1 MCNKSLSFIL
11 LLIISVTSVL
21 MLACKS
27 DQSANAQS
35 SNYNPRTQSNEL
47 TSSADAT
54 RDPVM
59 GSAADIKI
67 SAIGAPAGSAF
78 LIGILGDQ
86 RFRMDSTTVSA
97 QGQLSFNEPNGYPQG
112 HYFVYFSNNR
122 NFQVLLGEDQ
132 SFTIDVEM
140 ADVLNTMKVSGS
152 IDNELLYDNMR
163 FEESLRPQ
171 FAAIAEELKTVQE
184 GTSAYDELKAKQTAL
199 VDQRKSHLN
208 QTFSDHPGSLYTSF
222 KKSGQNPDPR
232 MDLDED
238 ARLAVYRKDFWAN
251 VDFGDARLL
260 RTPVIFNKLK
270 RYMDELTQQHPDSVT
285 NSAIWLIDR
294 AEPYPD
300 FFKFFANWVPLTY
313 EPTKTTLMDPEM
325 VLTRIIQ
332 RYFTHDKAFWVD
344 SVSIYG
350 FQQRATEMAGS
361 LIGNQA
367 PNVTSTDPEG
377 NPQTLLD
384 KKAEYLIVYMYNPE
398 CEHCMEQTPKLV
410 DFYNQHSRKDIDVYA
425 IAIDTDD
432 TKWKNYI
439 KKNNM
444 TWTNVHDPSNRSIYG
459 KYYVDHTPELYVLNP
474 DRIIIGKNLKV
485 NQVMTVVNR
494 DKEKRG

>member
-1 MCNKSLSFIL
+1 MFNKSQSIISLFVTAITSL
-11 LLIISVTSVL
+11 LLLSCKGEPSASAQTS
-21 MLACKS
+21 S
-27 DQSANAQS
+27 YS
-35 SNYNPRTQSNEL
+35 PTTQSNVI

-59 GSAADIKI
+59 GSAADIQI

-86 RFRMDSTTVSA
+86 RFRMDSTSVNA
-97 QGQLSFNEPNGYPQG
+97 QGQLSFVEPEGYPQG

-132 SFTIDVEM
+132 TFTIDVEM

-163 FEESLRPQ
+163 FEEGLRPQ

-184 GTSAYDELKAKQTAL
+184 GTAAYDAVKAKQTAL
-199 VDQRKSHLN
+199 VDQRKSHLD
-208 QTFSDHPGSLYTSF
+208 QVFKKHQGSLYVSF

-232 MDLDED
+232 MDLEEQ
-238 ARLAVYRKDFWAN
+238 ARLAAYRKDFWNN

-294 AEPYPD
+294 SEPYPD
-300 FFKFFANWVPLTY
+300 YFKFFANWVPLTY

-332 RYFTHDKAFWVD
+332 RYFTHEKAFWVD

-350 FQQRATEMAGS
+350 FQQRAAEMAGS

-367 PNVTSTDPEG
+367 PNVTSTDPDG

-384 KKAEYLIVYMYNPE
+384 NKADYLIVYMYNPE

-410 DFYNQHSRKDIDVYA
+410 DFYNQQSRKEIDVYA

-444 TWTNVHDPSNRSIYG
+444 SWTNVHDPSNRSIYG